1 MSGLRSRSARDHVDT
16 RAAGTGSAETAV
28 GRGHRRELET
38 LISRVGLSNFGAL
51 ATAEIKSFW
60 VESTPLNPWIPAAV
74 QRVRHERH
82 SAVLGLI
89 IRLSLAVKPPLPQ
102 PANGGGEEDRSKKTR
117 HKEHEPCTVVLKI

>member
-1 MSGLRSRSARDHVDT
+1 MKQIISRVGAVD
-16 RAAGTGSAETAV
+16 R
-28 GRGHRRELET
+28 LQLDET
-38 LISRVGLSNFGAL
+38 LSRVGLSNLGAL

-89 IRLSLAVKPPLPQ
+89 IRLFLAVKPPLPQ